1 MILQLSFCWALH
13 YHLLHDPFS
22 WWTGRLL
29 ASSMFNS
36 IRMEMRNVYKCKNV
50 KQRTCL
56 MSSWSLCTLFF
67 FFPKYFTSK
76 NICWWCVREHTWFLT
91 ILFHLVKLLCC
102 NCGLSLN
109 WKKKKKTWPGG
120 FMRVGVC
127 RLSMTNS
134 WSILWRCPSLSI
146 AYSRNW
152 RMTMLL
158 T

>member
-109 WKKKKKTWPGG
+109 WKKKKKKHGQEASWELVSADLVWLIPEAFSGDVHLFPLPIVGIGG
-120 FMRVGVC
+120 
-127 RLSMTNS
+127 
-134 WSILWRCPSLSI
+134 WRCF
-146 AYSRNW
+146 
-152 RMTMLL
+152 
-158 T
+158 